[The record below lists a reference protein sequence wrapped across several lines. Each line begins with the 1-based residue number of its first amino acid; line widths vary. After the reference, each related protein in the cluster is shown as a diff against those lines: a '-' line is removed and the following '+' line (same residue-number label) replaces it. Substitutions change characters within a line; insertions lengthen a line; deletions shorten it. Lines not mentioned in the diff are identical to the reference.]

1 MLLELINSIFV
12 TFVATECLL
21 VNNNDDDTSISNS
34 NVNPH
39 RNTLVRL
46 VLQYTRKIS
55 RTLQVLTLI
64 VALINLFVHFH
75 DSGVALSKWTKA
87 HIGSFHIPRIFAAI
101 ITFVVC
107 LWWDCRRI
115 VNTSRVLKSG
125 DTNNGNN
132 KTLSVWSNKLFL
144 RELVKSFCRH
154 LPIYPFAAVVISF
167 MCLFVITL
175 FEDLHIDTAILNGP
189 VYYCTLYGPLMM
201 IYWDVKKRYARTVI
215 NGEIILP
222 R

>member
-21 VNNNDDDTSISNS
+21 VNSNDNTIISINS
-34 NVNPH
+34 NQH
-39 RNTLVRL
+39 RHPLLRL
-46 VLQYTRKIS
+46 FLRYARRFS

-75 DSGVALSKWTKA
+75 DSGVALSKWIKA
-87 HIGSFHIPRIFAAI
+87 NVGIFYIPRIVAAI
-101 ITFVVC
+101 VTFLIA

-115 VNTSRVLKSG
+115 VNASAAKKSR
-125 DTNNGNN
+125 DTDNGNN
-132 KTLSVWSNKLFL
+132 KPPSVWSNNYFL
-144 RELVKSFCRH
+144 GQLVKSFCRT
-154 LPIYPFAAVVISF
+154 LPIYPFAAVIISF

-175 FEDLHIDTAILNGP
+175 FEELHIDTAILNGP
-189 VYYCTLYGPLMM
+189 IYYCTLYGPLMM
-201 IYWDVKKRYARTVI
+201 IYWDVKGKFAKTVI

>member
-21 VNNNDDDTSISNS
+21 VNSNDNTSISIDS
-34 NVNPH
+34 NQH
-39 RNTLVRL
+39 RQPLLRL
-46 VLQYTRKIS
+46 FLRYTRRFS

-75 DSGVALSKWTKA
+75 DSGVALSKWIKA
-87 HIGSFHIPRIFAAI
+87 NVEIFHIPRIVAAI
-101 ITFVVC
+101 VTFLIA

-115 VNTSRVLKSG
+115 VIASAAKKSR
-125 DTNNGNN
+125 DTDNGNN
-132 KTLSVWSNKLFL
+132 TPSSVWSNNYFL
-144 RELVKSFCRH
+144 GQLVKSFCRT
-154 LPIYPFAAVVISF
+154 LPIYPFAAVIISF

-175 FEDLHIDTAILNGP
+175 FEDLHIDTEILNGP
-189 VYYCTLYGPLMM
+189 IYYCTLYGPLMM
-201 IYWDVKKRYARTVI
+201 IYWDVKGKFAKTVI